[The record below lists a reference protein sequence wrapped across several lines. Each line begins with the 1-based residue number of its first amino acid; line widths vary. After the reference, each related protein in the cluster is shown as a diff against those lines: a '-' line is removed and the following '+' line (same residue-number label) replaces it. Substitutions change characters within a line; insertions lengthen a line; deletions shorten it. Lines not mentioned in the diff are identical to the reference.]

1 MPGLY
6 VHVPFCAR
14 KCVYCDFYSVAL
26 DAPAAPGASG
36 DAGDREQRI
45 ERFIAFCLTEIALRQ
60 RLTADC
66 PPFSSVYVGGG
77 TPSLLSPAQVRR
89 ILHSLLAAFPVAA
102 DAEISMECNP
112 GTVDASSLAAYREA
126 GVNRISLGV
135 QSFRDD
141 DLRLLGR
148 IHTSRDVLDAVDAAR
163 RAGFVNISID
173 LMFSLPDQTAEGWLR
188 NLGQARE
195 LGIPHLSCYS
205 LTVEEGTPLH
215 RSVAAGRF
223 RPPDED
229 SDAALFE
236 LTMETLAG
244 WGYDHYEVSNYA
256 LPGFACRHNRSY
268 WRGEDYLGFGPAAFS
283 TWRDRREWNV
293 RDTAAYEQS
302 LAAGTLPV
310 DGGEDLDIGMR
321 RSERIYLGLRGE
333 GIDLD
338 AFRALHGDGLLTP
351 SGGIIEEYF
360 AGGFLRLRGNV
371 LQLTPSG
378 FLLCDEI
385 CARLMGMGIREQV
398 NP

>member
-6 VHVPFCAR
+6 VHVPFCAQ

-26 DAPAAPGASG
+26 DASEAPGASG
-36 DAGDREQRI
+36 NAGDREHRI
-45 ERFIAFCLTEIALRQ
+45 EPFIESCLTEIALRQ
-60 RLTADC
+60 RLGGDC
-66 PPFSSVYVGGG
+66 SPFSSVYFGGG
-77 TPSLLSPAQVRR
+77 TPSLLSPAQIRR
-89 ILHSLLAAFPVAA
+89 MLHALLAAFPVAA

-112 GTVDASSLAAYREA
+112 GTVDAASLAAYREA

-148 IHTSRDVLDAVDAAR
+148 IHTSRDALDAIDAAR
-163 RAGFVNISID
+163 CAGFANISID
-173 LMFSLPDQTAEGWLR
+173 LMFSLPEQTAEGWLR
-188 NLGQARE
+188 NLVQARE

-215 RSVAAGRF
+215 RSVAAGAF

-236 LTMETLAG
+236 LTMETMAA

-293 RDTAAYEQS
+293 RDTAAYERS
-302 LAAGTLPV
+302 LAAGRLPV
-310 DGGEDLDIGMR
+310 DGGEDLNIGMR
-321 RSERIYLGLRGE
+321 RSERIYLGLRSE
-333 GIDLD
+333 GIDLE
-338 AFRALHGDGLLTP
+338 AFRALYGESRLMP
-351 SGGIIEEYF
+351 PGGIIGEYI
-360 AGGFLRLRGNV
+360 ARGFLRLPDNV

-385 CARLMGMGIREQV
+385 CARLMGM
-398 NP
+398 